1 MKVLNLNR
9 NINKVNALI
18 HNNIAFFTFELYL
31 ENMRDAELPKNL
43 IFPGQA

>member
-1 MKVLNLNR
+1 MKVFNLDR
-9 NINKVNALI
+9 NINKVDALI

-31 ENMRDAELPKNL
+31 EKVRDTELPKNL